1 MCMMDGGEE
10 EGVKG
15 VVDGDLATVV
25 GNRKMDTISG
35 KVEWLYAL
43 CILVQLPLALRHQI
57 TDGSTEHSISCRT
70 TWEVQDHGRD

>member
-1 MCMMDGGEE
+1 MCVMDGDEE
-10 EGVKG
+10 EGVEG
-15 VVDGDLATVV
+15 VVDGDLSLIV
-25 GNRKMDTISG
+25 GNREMDAVSG
-35 KVEWLYAL
+35 EVKRLCAL